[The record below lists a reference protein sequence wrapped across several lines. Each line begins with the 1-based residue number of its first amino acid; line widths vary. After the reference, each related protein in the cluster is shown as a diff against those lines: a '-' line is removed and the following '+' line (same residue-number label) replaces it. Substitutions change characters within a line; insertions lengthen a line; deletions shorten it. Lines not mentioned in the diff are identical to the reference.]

1 MMMNL
6 HFLFKRLFTVLTFF
20 ISFYTVSSQT
30 ITVNDS
36 GFSSQEL
43 VNLLLANSCATTSN
57 ISISSNQ
64 SVAYFNGNGSTFP
77 ISEGIIIRSGIA
89 ANTAGLYTGTN
100 LDSQV
105 TTNGDTDLQ
114 VISDQSGQSATITD
128 AAFLQFDFVS
138 SSTSFSF
145 DFLFASN
152 EYGQWQC
159 GFSDVFAFLLTDLT
173 TGETT
178 NLAIIP
184 GTTTPISVRDIRD
197 SQYNLSCNSVNPEL
211 FSTYNVNDPANSVL
225 NMRGYTIVLNASYDV
240 IPNNP
245 YSIKLVIGD
254 YNDSE
259 FDSAVF
265 IEAGSFDTNLNIGPD
280 QEICDGDDIILDSG
294 YTNTVDFSYQWRRD
308 GVDISGATNTTLIVT
323 QAGAYDLIITTLS
336 TGCQIID
343 QVIISD
349 LAITEPNDLLE
360 CDSGG
365 TITFNL
371 TVNDYSVLGIDPAEY
386 DLFYYNSLD
395 NANNNVPIPDTELTS
410 YLGLDDDIIY
420 MRIQNSSSNNFCSII
435 LDFNLTIANVQST
448 MPDDFEVCE
457 SDTTADLVSQVES
470 QILNGLNPTLYTV
483 NYYNSEEDA
492 LNNINII
499 ADPTS
504 FSLPGT
510 LTPIIIWSRLIYND
524 NTVCFDVTNFTININ
539 PSPLVDDLP
548 DVYTCTDFT
557 LVTLINGNYF
567 TESGGSGTP
576 LFAGD
581 LITEET
587 TIFIYNEDVNGCF
600 AETSFT
606 IFMADEYDLETEYC
620 GEFIVPSYTNA
631 EFYTATNGPN
641 GSGTL
646 IPTGTIFTD
655 DITIYFYAEPN
666 SIFCIEIQFDIV
678 VHPLPIVE
686 EREDVITCDS
696 NTLPPVLNGEQY
708 FSQSGGLGTEFFPGD
723 QITSTQTL
731 FLWNINPVT
740 TCTNQSSYEISIID
754 TSVFQDLDACGEY
767 TLPNVIFGGY
777 FTEATG
783 GGSSVAV
790 GTLITTSQTIFYYA
804 PEITALPNCTDNV
817 AINITINTTAPV
829 DELDDILR
837 CEDDLPTLQPLTNG
851 QYFSTSDGNGT
862 QLFAGDVISSSQTIY
877 IYNTNAFCDAET
889 SFEIEIRPFPPVDN
903 FTDIFNCE
911 PYILPVLSNGQYFT
925 ESGAQ
930 GTQLNAGDIISE
942 TQTLYI
948 FNEYNDLA
956 GCIKENVFTINILG
970 ITVDEPENVCE
981 WEQYE
986 LPTLTIGEY
995 FTEPSGQGLQLNA
1008 GDIITTNQTIYV
1020 YGENGDRFTCS
1031 DENSFT
1037 VSIFERPNLGVLE
1050 NLESCENVTLPTLNL
1065 PGIEVQYYR
1074 RPNQVDLI
1082 DPADYT
1088 ITELGS
1094 RIIFVYAF
1102 PTGNPDCF
1110 TETNFQVTVYDLLDL
1125 EIEGGI
1131 ICVNSETGITVTPFL
1146 LQSGL
1151 DPNEFTIHW
1160 FLDNDLVGTGPNFSA
1175 FEAGTYTVE
1184 TIKLSQEIGPDCNFR
1199 PTEVIVESS
1208 TPIFEINFLSND
1220 FSDSYTIDVN
1230 VIDPGLGYYEFSLDN
1245 GPFQSFLRFYDISPG
1260 AHTVTIRDLSGLC
1273 ANFTINFT
1281 ALDYPRFFTP
1291 NDDGQND
1298 TWNIPDLRN
1307 DTNATIKI
1315 YTRFGRLVAIIKPSG
1330 QGWNGYNN
1338 GGKKEPSSDYWFLIE
1353 YTKNGLSKNF
1363 KGNFSLL
1370 RR

>member
-1 MMMNL
+1 MKLIFNSFLKKLLYLLFFLVGSFNL
-6 HFLFKRLFTVLTFF
+6 
-20 ISFYTVSSQT
+20 ISQT
-30 ITVNDS
+30 ISVNDT
-36 GFSSQEL
+36 GFTSQEL

-77 ISEGIIIRSGIA
+77 IQEGIIIRSGIA
-89 ANTAGLYTGTN
+89 ANSQGIYTGN
-100 LDSQV
+100 GLDSQV
-105 TTNGDTDLQ
+105 NSNTDADLQ
-114 VISDQSGQSATITD
+114 AISNQSGQSAIITD
-128 AAFLQFDFVS
+128 TAFLEFSFVP

-152 EYGQWQC
+152 EYGEWQC
-159 GFSDVFAFLLTDLT
+159 GFSDVFAFLLTDLN

-184 GTTTPISVRDIRD
+184 GTNTPISVRDIRD
-197 SQYNLSCNSVNPEL
+197 NQYNSSCNSVNPDL
-211 FSTYNVNDPANSVL
+211 FSVYNVDNPASSAL
-225 NMRGYTIVLNASYDV
+225 NMRGHTVILNASSYV

-254 YNDSE
+254 YNDSD

-294 YTNTVDFSYQWRRD
+294 YTNTVDFSYQWRRN
-308 GVDISGATNTTLIVT
+308 GADINGATNTTLTVT
-323 QAGAYDLIITTLS
+323 QSGAYDLIITTLS
-336 TGCQIID
+336 SGCQLID

-371 TVNDYSVLGIDPAEY
+371 TLNDHSALGINPTEY
-386 DLFYYNSLD
+386 NIFYYNSLD
-395 NANNNVPIPDTELTS
+395 NANNNIPISDTELSS
-410 YLGLDDDIIY
+410 YPGLDGDIIY

-435 LDFNLTIANVQST
+435 LDFNLTIATIQATTPN
-448 MPDDFEVCE
+448 DFEVCE
-457 SDTTADLVSQVES
+457 SDTSTDLVSQVES
-470 QILNGLNPTLYTV
+470 QILNGLNPTLFTV

-492 LNNINII
+492 LNNINVV

-510 LTPIIIWSRLIYND
+510 LTPIIVWARLIENN
-524 NTVCFDVTNFTININ
+524 NTICFDVTNFTININ

-548 DVYTCTDFT
+548 DVFNCTDFILPT
-557 LVTLINGNYF
+557 LTNGNYF
-567 TESGGSGTP
+567 TESGRSGTP

-587 TIFIYNEDVNGCF
+587 TIFIYNEDVNSCF
-600 AETSFT
+600 AETSFA

-620 GEFIVPSYTNA
+620 GEFVVPSYTNA
-631 EFYTATNGPN
+631 EFYTAPNGPN

-655 DITIYFYAEPN
+655 NVTIYFYAEPEGT
-666 SIFCIEIQFDIV
+666 FCIERQFDII

-696 NTLPPVLNGEQY
+696 YTLPPVLNGEQY
-708 FSQSGGLGTEFFPGD
+708 FSQSGGLGTEYFSGD

-731 FLWNINPVT
+731 FLWNINPIT
-740 TCTNQSSYEISIID
+740 SCTNQSSYLISIID
-754 TSVFQDLDACGEY
+754 TSVFTDLDACGEY
-767 TLPNVIFGGY
+767 TLPNVTFGGY
-777 FTEATG
+777 FTEANG
-783 GGSSVAV
+783 GGNSIPV
-790 GTLITTSQTIFYYA
+790 GTIITTSQTIYYYA
-804 PEITALPNCTDNV
+804 SEVTTAPNCTDNI
-817 AINITINTTAPV
+817 AINITINPIPPV

-851 QYFSTSDGNGT
+851 QYFSASGGNGT
-862 QLFAGDVISSSQTIY
+862 PLFAGDVISSSQTIY

-889 SFEIEIRPFPPVDN
+889 SFNVEIRPFPPVDN
-903 FTDIFNCE
+903 FTDIFSCD
-911 PYILPVLSNGQYFT
+911 PYVLPVLSNGQYFT
-925 ESGAQ
+925 ETGAQ
-930 GTQLNAGDIISE
+930 GAQLNAGDIIPE
-942 TQTLYI
+942 TQNLYI

-956 GCIKENVFTINILG
+956 GCTNENVFTINILG
-970 ITVDEPENVCE
+970 ITVDAPEDVIQC
-981 WEQYE
+981 EQYE
-986 LPTLTIGEY
+986 LPILTMGNY
-995 FTEPSGQGLQLNA
+995 YTEPSGQGLQLNA
-1008 GDIITTNQTIYV
+1008 GDIITTTQTIYV

-1037 VSIFERPNLGVLE
+1037 VSIFERPNLDVLE
-1050 NLESCENVTLPTLNL
+1050 NLESCESVTLPTLNL
-1065 PGIEVQYYR
+1065 PNIEVQYYR
-1074 RPNQVDLI
+1074 RPNRVDLI
-1082 DPADYT
+1082 NPADYT

-1102 PTGNPDCF
+1102 PIGNPDCF
-1110 TETNFQVTVYDLLDL
+1110 TETNFQSTVYDLLDL
-1125 EIEGGI
+1125 EIEGGS
-1131 ICVNSETGITVTPFL
+1131 ICRDSETGVTVNPFL

-1151 DPNEFTIHW
+1151 DPNEFTVNW
-1160 FLDNDLVGTGPNFSA
+1160 FLDNNLVGTGPNYNA
-1175 FEAGTYTVE
+1175 IEAGTYTVE
-1184 TIKLSQEIGPDCNFR
+1184 TIKLSQDIGPDCNYR
-1199 PTEVIVESS
+1199 PTEVIIESS
-1208 TPIFEINFLSND
+1208 TPIFEVNFLSND

-1230 VIDPGLGYYEFSLDN
+1230 IIDPGLGFYEFSLDN
-1245 GPFQSFLRFYDISPG
+1245 GPFQSFLRFYDVSPG
-1260 AHTVTIRDLSGLC
+1260 NHKVTIRDLSGLC
-1273 ANFTINFT
+1273 GNFTINFT

-1291 NDDGQND
+1291 NEDGVKD

-1307 DTNATIKI
+1307 NPNATIKI
-1315 YTRFGRLVAIIKPSG
+1315 FNRLGRLVANIKPSG

-1338 GGKKEPSSDYWFLIE
+1338 NGKKEPSSDYWFLVE
-1353 YTKNGLSKNF
+1353 YTKNGVSASF